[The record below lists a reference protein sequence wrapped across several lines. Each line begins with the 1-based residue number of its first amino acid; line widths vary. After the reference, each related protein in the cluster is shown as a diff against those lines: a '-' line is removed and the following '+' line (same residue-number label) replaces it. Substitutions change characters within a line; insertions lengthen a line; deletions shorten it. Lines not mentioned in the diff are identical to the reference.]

1 MEPNLNAS
9 VYRRLVLLSGL
20 LLLGFAALGGRLIYL
35 HLVPSKQVIHVAIAN
50 HQHETL
56 REPRRGEI
64 RDIRNRV
71 LASSTFVKTVCA
83 DPSVVSVYG
92 PLIARTL
99 APILQMPEAELAR
112 LVGLRMRTNDANV
125 VVTNRFGLVVTNNF
139 VVVTN
144 KGGAVVTNNF
154 VLVTNKFVVLRRKVP
169 NDVWQKAQFA
179 LATMPITVSTNGLT
193 KAEIAAQAAA
203 LYAVRNKAVFADAVD
218 DQQRVYPNRTLA
230 AHVVGYLNPFDNAPV
245 RGIEASMNEQLT
257 GVRGWMS
264 SQADK
269 RRREVVSLRSQ
280 DVQPRNGLNVVLT
293 LDATAQYV
301 VEEEIAE
308 GMRQH
313 TPISISAIVVRPKT
327 GQILAMATCPTV
339 DLNSPTNFPQEFHRN
354 QSISAVAEPGS
365 TFKSVV
371 VAAGLN
377 ERVVTLRDRIDCE
390 NGEFHYAGR
399 VLHDHDHYG
408 VLSVEE
414 IITKSSNIGA
424 AKIGLRL
431 GEQRLYDYIR
441 AFGFG
446 ERSNVMLDREENGI
460 VRALPKWTKVSNAWI
475 PMGHEV
481 MVTPLQMVMAMSAIA
496 NGGKLMAPMLVDH
509 VEDEFG
515 TVVSRPPPQMV
526 RQVVSAEAARLTV
539 QALKTVVSTNGTAPK
554 ARLELYTVAGKTGT
568 AQKAIGGAYVKGKY
582 FSSFIGFFPADDPEL
597 CISVVMDEPR
607 NGYYGG
613 HTAAPVFKKI
623 AERLANYLNIRPD
636 LAPPD
641 SVNPGTP
648 PTPGTPGTPVIPST
662 PAARVAAKRS
672 Y

>member
-9 VYRRLVLLSGL
+9 IQGRLFLLAGL
-20 LLLGFAALGGRLIYL
+20 LLLGFAALGARLVYL
-35 HLVPSKQVIHVAIAN
+35 QIVPNPKLLHVAVAN
-50 HQHETL
+50 HQHESL

-83 DPSVVSVYG
+83 DPSVVGGYAA
-92 PLIARTL
+92 LLARKL
-99 APILQMPEAELAR
+99 APILELPEAELAQV
-112 LVGLRMRTNDANV
+112 LGQRTRTDDEGV
-125 VVTNRFGLVVTNNF
+125 V
-139 VVVTN
+139 
-144 KGGAVVTNNF
+144 
-154 VLVTNKFVVLRRKVP
+154 VTNKFVVLRRKVQ
-169 NDVWQKAQFA
+169 NDVWQRVQFA
-179 LATMPITVSTNGLT
+179 LATMPIDIGTNKLT
-193 KAEIAAQAAA
+193 TAQAAA
-203 LYAVRNKAVFADAVD
+203 LYAVRNKAVFAYPVD
-218 DQQRVYPNRTLA
+218 DQQRVYPNKSLA

-245 RGIEASMNEQLT
+245 RGIEATMNEQLT
-257 GVRGWMS
+257 GVRGWMT
-264 SQADK
+264 SQTDK
-269 RRREVVSLRSQ
+269 RKREVVSLRSQ

-339 DLNSPTNFPQEFHRN
+339 DLNSPTNFPLEFHRN

-365 TFKSVV
+365 TFKIVV

-377 ERVVTLRDRIDCE
+377 ERVVTLRDRIECE
-390 NGEFHYAGR
+390 NGAFHYGGR

-414 IITKSSNIGA
+414 IITKSSNIGS

-431 GEQRLYDYIR
+431 GERRLHGYIR
-441 AFGFG
+441 TFGFG
-446 ERSNVMLDREENGI
+446 ERSNIMLDREEKGI
-460 VRALPKWTKVSNAWI
+460 VRGLERWTKISNAWI
-475 PMGHEV
+475 PMGHEI
-481 MVTPLQMVMAMSAIA
+481 MVTPLQMVMAMAAIA
-496 NGGKLMAPMLVDH
+496 NGGKLMAPILVDH
-509 VEDEFG
+509 VEDEQG
-515 TVVSRPPPQMV
+515 NVVARTQPQMV
-526 RQVVSAEAARLTV
+526 RQVVSAEAAWLTV

-554 ARLELYTVAGKTGT
+554 ARMELYTVAGKTGT
-568 AQKAIGGAYVKGKY
+568 AQKAIGGAYVRGKY
-582 FSSFIGFFPADDPEL
+582 FSSFLGFFPADDPEL

-636 LAPPD
+636 LAPQD
-641 SVNPGTP
+641 TLNPV
-648 PTPGTPGTPVIPST
+648 TPGAPVTS
-662 PAARVAAKRS
+662 ASRVAAKRS
-672 Y
+672 N